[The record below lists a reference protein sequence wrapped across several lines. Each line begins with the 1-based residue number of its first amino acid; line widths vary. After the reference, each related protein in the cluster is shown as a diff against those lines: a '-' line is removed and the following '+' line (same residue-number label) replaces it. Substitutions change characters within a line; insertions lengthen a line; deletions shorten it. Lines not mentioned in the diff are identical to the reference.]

1 MANLPFIKKFSFKS
15 FDSEAYNELSSLNYT
30 KYVNSS
36 IIDNFLMDDNY
47 ILAVLSFYDEE
58 DDDRV
63 DYDYEN
69 GYSGYR
75 NLDQN
80 QPNGFILSFYTYNLK
95 KWPVNDIQ
103 IYLQINPD
111 LDEDYIYCK
120 SIYLK
125 DFYIAFIYFSDL
137 YDDGSGRTFIYFEI
151 YKLDIFRNLPIDN
164 PILSRIIGYFN
175 KDVNFKDI
183 LSDFVKI
190 DNNRLVFITTEY
202 TRKKSRIESDESTKL
217 KILLI
222 DFFGGYSP
230 RNSKIRQK
238 EIIFNSYKFH
248 YQISGF
254 AYNGYLLFSSTV
266 TKSSPESSGAL
277 EDSLEYNSLFMI
289 FGYANGTDEIID
301 ISPYFNDTPN
311 YQEDISFLEY
321 LFGKIKIEN
330 NLFGYFP
337 VLAIKI
343 ISIPEEISIFDE
355 KKNINITNNSLFE
368 DLDNEKIHKLF
379 QNKNLIK
386 TSQYYYLD
394 YQYILMESNSLR
406 PNTLR
411 ILDIEIE
418 KGQRI
423 YYGRTNR
430 LKFKLCHDYCEACNE
445 ISTYKDNQKCLS
457 CLPLY
462 QYDYWYYKDDTFEG
476 NCVPEEQ
483 FYDINERTLISCQE
497 DYKFYVNT
505 TDNKT
510 ICFDKDY
517 NCPELYPYFNDTT
530 RECLYCSYERY
541 KAGDCALDDNRTNN
555 SIHDNIKGIIRAF
568 SENDNSVKSLKMIDK
583 NNFYFKITTTNEQS
597 SSNQSPS
604 NPLENS
610 RESIIDLKEC
620 TDILKREYG
629 YDNDTNFI
637 ILKYENDAD
646 TNDKSVQYEVYA
658 PGSDTK
664 LDLSVCSEV
673 KIDIY
678 IPVIL
683 DEKTQ
688 ELYDDLKAQGYNLFD
703 KNDKFYKDICTPYK
717 SPNGTDVLL
726 SDRFNDFF
734 LANQLTCQANCE
746 YSNYNP
752 DTGLLKCE
760 CDIVDEEIN
769 TEEPTKITAKSI
781 GKSFYNVLKYSN
793 YKVLICYKLVFRNE
807 TFKTNIGSSLTIIY
821 FSGYF
826 AAFLIFCYKKI
837 SYLQIEIEKL
847 FQNNKNNNE
856 KDYKDEPIIINQKAD
871 NMTKKIEFKEQQ
883 IFEKKPSKIINDKEQ
898 NINNDNSNNN
908 FNSINNNKINN
919 NNDNN
924 SNITKN
930 INLDNTNNDNINIIT
945 KKKTK
950 RKRRKIKKK
959 SIKFESQDKLKDKI
973 IENWAFVS
981 KEILLKA
988 KIN

>member
-1 MANLPFIKKFSFKS
+1 MALMFTSTKKTGKKFLYLYLNLIIFIFVLSFIYCQGEDANENDDVNDNISVCDRIKDSSDNKACFNNLLIFNSKRYQSSNFAINNNGDVVIGFSEHNDDSYTKLFYGLKNDGRNYFSEESPTYEINVEKDDLLDDTGYYNYYEIYKSINLFISLKGDKKKKQYLFSIDYNNYIVELHDLNNINNNNSNLIWNFDEFFNLEEEFYIIPYRYHIFEIKKETTYIITFIPLYVVSEEMAKLPFIKKFSFKS
-15 FDSEAYNELSSLNYT
+15 FDSGAYNELNSLNYS
-30 KYVNSS
+30 KYVNSL
-36 IIDNFLMDDNY
+36 IIDNFLIDDYNN

-58 DDDRV
+58 DDDSV
-63 DYDYEN
+63 SYDDDYD
-69 GYSGYR
+69 GPIIKR
-75 NLDQN
+75 NLVQN
-80 QPNGFILSFYTYNLK
+80 QPNGFILTFYTPNLK
-95 KWPVNDIQ
+95 KLLVNDVQ
-103 IYLQINPD
+103 ILYLQINPD
-111 LDEDYIYCK
+111 LGEDYIYCK

-137 YDDGSGRTFIYFEI
+137 CQDERGRICIYFEI

-164 PILSRIIGYFN
+164 PILSRIIGYIN

-190 DNNRLVFITTEY
+190 DNNRLVFISTNY
-202 TRKKSRIESDESTKL
+202 KGKKSNSGVYSLRRELSMDSDESTK
-217 KILLI
+217 ITISLI
-222 DFFGGYSP
+222 DFFGDYSDSK
-230 RNSKIRQK
+230 NSKIRHK
-238 EIIFNSYKFH
+238 EIIFNNYQFH

-266 TKSSPESSGAL
+266 TKSSPESLRAS

-301 ISPYFNDTPN
+301 ISPFFNDTPN

-321 LFGKIKIEN
+321 LLGKIKIEN

-368 DLDNEKIHKLF
+368 DLDNEKIHKLS
-379 QNKNLIK
+379 QNKNLLK

-394 YQYILMESNSLR
+394 YQYILLESNSLQPSGQGENNR
-406 PNTLR
+406 NVDLR

-430 LKFKLCHDYCEACNE
+430 LKFKLCHDYCETCNE
-445 ISTYKDNQKCLS
+445 ISIDNNNQKCLS

-462 QYDYWYYKDDTFEG
+462 QYDYWYYKNDTFEG
-476 NCVPEEQ
+476 NCVPEKH
-483 FYDINERTLISCQE
+483 FYDINKKSLISCKK

-510 ICFDKDY
+510 ICFDNHY
-517 NCPELYPYFNDTT
+517 NCPEIYPYFNDTT

-541 KAGDCALDDNRTNN
+541 KEGDCILDDNRTNN
-555 SIHDNIKGIIRAF
+555 TIHDNIKGIISAF
-568 SENDNSVKSLKMIDK
+568 SENDDSMKSLKMSDK

-597 SSNQSPS
+597 GLKQSPS

-703 KNDKFYKDICTPYK
+703 KNDKFYTDICTPYK

-726 SDRFNDFF
+726 SDR
-734 LANQLTCQANCE
+734 
-746 YSNYNP
+746 
-752 DTGLLKCE
+752 
-760 CDIVDEEIN
+760 
-769 TEEPTKITAKSI
+769 
-781 GKSFYNVLKYSN
+781 
-793 YKVLICYKLVFRNE
+793 
-807 TFKTNIGSSLTIIY
+807 
-821 FSGYF
+821 
-826 AAFLIFCYKKI
+826 
-837 SYLQIEIEKL
+837 
-847 FQNNKNNNE
+847 
-856 KDYKDEPIIINQKAD
+856 
-871 NMTKKIEFKEQQ
+871 
-883 IFEKKPSKIINDKEQ
+883 
-898 NINNDNSNNN
+898 
-908 FNSINNNKINN
+908 
-919 NNDNN
+919 
-924 SNITKN
+924 
-930 INLDNTNNDNINIIT
+930 
-945 KKKTK
+945 
-950 RKRRKIKKK
+950 
-959 SIKFESQDKLKDKI
+959 
-973 IENWAFVS
+973 
-981 KEILLKA
+981 
-988 KIN
+988 